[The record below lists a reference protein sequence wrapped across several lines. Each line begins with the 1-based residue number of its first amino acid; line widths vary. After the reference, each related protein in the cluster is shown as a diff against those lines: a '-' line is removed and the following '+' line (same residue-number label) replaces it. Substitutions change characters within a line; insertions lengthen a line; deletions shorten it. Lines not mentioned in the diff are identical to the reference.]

1 MAPDDKVTVP
11 EIKKMKQ
18 KGEKITALTA
28 YDYCF
33 SRILD
38 EAGVDIL
45 LVGDS
50 LGSVIQ
56 GRDSTLP
63 VTLDEVIYHTRAVAR
78 GRTRA
83 LVVADM
89 PFLSFQI
96 SIEEAKRNAGRILQ
110 EAGAEAVKLE
120 GGVEMLE
127 TIEAIVQIG
136 IPVMGHVG
144 LTPQSLHRFGGYKVQ
159 GKERDQREKIV
170 QDALAVEE
178 GGAFSVVLEGI
189 PLDLAQEITRRL
201 SIPTIG
207 IGAGMHCDGQVL
219 VVHDMLGLFDM
230 YTPKFVKRYADLKSA
245 ISEAVRIYNAEVREG
260 KFPDEE
266 HSFH

>member
-1 MAPDDKVTVP
+1 MAPDKVTVP
-11 EIKKMKQ
+11 EIRKMKQ
-18 KGEKITALTA
+18 NSEKITALTA
-28 YDYCF
+28 YDYSF

-38 EAGVDIL
+38 EAGVDIP

-56 GRDSTLP
+56 GRENTLH
-63 VTLDEVIYHTRAVAR
+63 VTLEEVIYHTRAVVR
-78 GRTRA
+78 GRERA

-96 SIEEAKRNAGRILQ
+96 SVEEAKRNAGKILQ

-127 TIEAIVQIG
+127 TIEAIVKIG

-159 GKERDQREKIV
+159 GKEKDQREKIV

-178 GGAFSVVLEGI
+178 GGAFSVVLESI

-207 IGAGMHCDGQVL
+207 IGAGVHCDGQVL

-230 YTPKFVKRYADLKSA
+230 YTPKFVKRYADLKSVM
-245 ISEAVRIYNAEVREG
+245 SEAVRNYNAEVREG

>member
-1 MAPDDKVTVP
+1 MAEKVTVP

-18 KGEKITALTA
+18 RGEKITALTA
-28 YDYCF
+28 YDYSF
-33 SRILD
+33 SRVLD
-38 EAGVDIL
+38 GAGVDIL

-56 GRDSTLP
+56 GQESTLP
-63 VTLDEVIYHTRAVAR
+63 VTLEEMIYHAKAVVR
-78 GRTRA
+78 GRKRA

-89 PFLSFQI
+89 PFLSFQVNL
-96 SIEEAKRNAGRILQ
+96 EEAKRNAGRFLK
-110 EAGAEAVKLE
+110 EAGAEAVKIE
-120 GGVEMLE
+120 GGVRVLE
-127 TIEAIVQIG
+127 TIEQIVQMG

-144 LTPQSLHRFGGYKVQ
+144 LTPQSVHRFGGYKVQ
-159 GKERDQREKIV
+159 GKEKEERGTIL

-178 GGAFSVVLEGI
+178 AGAFSVVLEGM
-189 PLDLAQEITRRL
+189 PMGLAQEITRRL

-207 IGAGMHCDGQVL
+207 IGAGIHCDGQVL

-230 YTPKFVKRYADLKSA
+230 YTPKFVKRYADLRGVMTD
-245 ISEAVRIYNAEVREG
+245 AVKNFVAEVREG

>member
-1 MAPDDKVTVP
+1 MASDKVTVP
-11 EIKKMKQ
+11 GIMKMKE
-18 KGEKITALTA
+18 KGEKITSLTA
-28 YDYCF
+28 YDYSF
-33 SRILD
+33 ARILD
-38 EAGVDIL
+38 AAGIDIL

-56 GRDSTLP
+56 GQENTLP
-63 VTLDEVIYHTRAVAR
+63 VTLEEVIYHTRAVVR
-78 GRTRA
+78 GRQRA

-89 PFLSFQI
+89 PFLTFQV

-110 EAGAEAVKLE
+110 GSGAEAVKLE

-127 TIEAIVQIG
+127 TIEAIAQIG
-136 IPVMGHVG
+136 VPVMGHVG
-144 LTPQSLHRFGGYKVQ
+144 LTPQSLHRFGGYRVQ
-159 GKERDQREKIV
+159 GKEKNQREKII

-178 GGAFSVVLEGI
+178 GGAFSIVLEGI
-189 PLDLAQEITRRL
+189 PMDLAEEITRRL

-207 IGAGMHCDGQVL
+207 IGAGVHCDGQVL

-230 YTPKFVKRYADLKSA
+230 YTPKFVKKYADLRGI
-245 ISEAVRIYNAEVREG
+245 ISEAVRNYVAEVKESQ
-260 KFPDEE
+260 FPDEE